1 MFEFTLGAVNFHR
14 SILRQIQ
21 LEILGLTIFTY
32 NVFYTLKPFLPN
44 FSFKAPKYVETTFLI
59 SKTNFL
65 DGLKKI
71 LMVKHFFLQKHRQN
85 FKFLYA
91 HHKMYRI

>member
-44 FSFKAPKYVETTFLI
+44 FSFKAPKYIETTFLI

-71 LMVKHFFLQKHRQN
+71 QLVKKN
-85 FKFLYA
+85 FGTKTQTKF
-91 HHKMYRI
+91 

>member
-44 FSFKAPKYVETTFLI
+44 FSFKAPKYIETTFLI

-65 DGLKKI
+65 DGLKKS
-71 LMVKHFFLQKHRQN
+71 LMVIHFFLQKHRQN

>member
-1 MFEFTLGAVNFHR
+1 MLEFTLGAVNFHR

-44 FSFKAPKYVETTFLI
+44 FSFKAPKYIETTFLI

-71 LMVKHFFLQKHRQN
+71 QLVKKN
-85 FKFLYA
+85 FGTKTQTKF
-91 HHKMYRI
+91 

>member
-71 LMVKHFFLQKHRQN
+71 QLVKKN
-85 FKFLYA
+85 FGTKTQTKF
-91 HHKMYRI
+91 KIFVCPS